1 MKHNYKN
8 TIAYEHD
15 KLKKCNNN
23 CSACESSDFGFCESK
38 CCPKYFEELK
48 NYCTRDNL
56 DCGFIYEYKEQII
69 KFDKY
74 TGILQLSD
82 GSYLEILPKICKT
95 CSIGESRRILENLI
109 LASHNLTKEYKDNN
123 QTSVETIKENQVLE
137 IFISDFCLG
146 LNTILKRGL
155 KKSYVRKCENLKV
168 YKGKLNFSK
177 HVIQNISTKNKFFVD
192 YSEFS
197 FDIPENRILK
207 SACSYIVQHSQSD
220 FNKNILRRFLVELSD
235 VSLCENLEKDL
246 QNVQLNR
253 LHSYYQRPLQY
264 AEFFL
269 RKKSFYPKIGRHAL
283 PALLFPLNEMFEDYI
298 ENILKSNSI
307 SVHSQYRPHYLIFS
321 ENTNLFNTKMDF
333 VIKSENTAI
342 LMDAKW
348 KQVDISVS
356 NLNVSQADLYQL
368 FTYSEILKTEEKL
381 NKVII
386 LLLYP
391 KTNKFNRII
400 SSWKFFNGTEIMAVP
415 IDVLNKDN
423 NIDFI
428 NLINKKGNS
437 K

>member
-1 MKHNYKN
+1 MKQIYKN

-23 CSACESSDFGFCESK
+23 CDICEFSDFGFCESK
-38 CCPKYFEELK
+38 CCPKYFDELK
-48 NYCTRDNL
+48 IYCSRDNL
-56 DCGFIYEYKEQII
+56 DCGFIYEYKEQVI

-95 CSIGESRRILENLI
+95 CSIDESRRILENLI
-109 LASHNLTKEYKDNN
+109 LASHNLTKEYKDSKL
-123 QTSVETIKENQVLE
+123 TSVETIKENQVLE

-269 RKKSFYPKIGRHAL
+269 RKETFYPKIGRQTL

-298 ENILKSNSI
+298 ENILKTKSI

-321 ENTNLFNTKMDF
+321 KNTKLFNTKMDF

-356 NLNVSQADLYQL
+356 NLNVSQVDLYQL
-368 FTYSEILKTEEKL
+368 FTYSEILKTEEKI
-381 NKVII
+381 NKVVI

-391 KTNKFNRII
+391 KTDRFNRII
-400 SSWKFFNGTEIMAVP
+400 SSWKYFNSTEIMAVP
-415 IDVLNKDN
+415 IDVLDRDN

-428 NLINKKGNS
+428 KLINEKGNF

>member
-1 MKHNYKN
+1 MKQNYKN

-15 KLKKCNNN
+15 KLKKCNND
-23 CSACESSDFGFCESK
+23 CYSCESSEFGFCESK

-48 NYCTRDNL
+48 TYCTRENI
-56 DCGFIYEYKEQII
+56 DCGFVYEYKEQII

-82 GSYLEILPKICKT
+82 ASYLEILPKICKT
-95 CSIGESRRILENLI
+95 CSIDESRRILENLI
-109 LASHNLTKEYKDNN
+109 LASHNLTKEYKDSKL
-123 QTSVETIKENQVLE
+123 TSVETIKENQVLE

-168 YKGKLNFSK
+168 YKGKLKFSK
-177 HVIQNISTKNKFFVD
+177 HVIQNISTKNKFLVE

-220 FNKNILRRFLVELSD
+220 FNKNILRKFLLELSD

-269 RKKSFYPKIGRHAL
+269 RKEIFYPKIGRHAL

-298 ENILKSNSI
+298 ENILKTNSI

-356 NLNVSQADLYQL
+356 NLNVSQVDLYQL
-368 FTYSEILKTEEKL
+368 FTYSEILKTEEKI

-391 KTNKFNRII
+391 KTDRFNRII
-400 SSWKFFNGTEIMAVP
+400 SSWKYFNGTEIMAVP
-415 IDVLNKDN
+415 IDILDRDN

-428 NLINKKGNS
+428 NLINKKGNF